1 MIPCWRS
8 THHEGPTVPRIPQ
21 LRGIVVGGPALEE
34 SAPTAAYRMLQQ
46 QPQQASTQN
55 IDGMFWGALA
65 FILVL
70 LGLAIGFGW
79 VKYRRGGC
87 VWSSSAGGTS
97 DEQYR
102 QVVLRRR
109 ELEQQKRTVS
119 PSQRQRKL
127 MESFRRCRVLKV
139 SLFGH
144 FQSPT
149 SWWNCPRTH
158 VKSRFVC
165 CTGIDKI
172 VKLEDFLGI
181 SGDCSTD
188 SLSSDMLDLEE
199 SRHVSMQDMNST
211 TDSSDSSN
219 ESNTGQGDDARRDS
233 SSAQVGDTADKL
245 SEAHSENAAI
255 ASEKY
260 LEDIIDPG
268 EDPDRKYLQLNLHRR
283 APNCCA
289 ICLASYQV
297 GERVVWSSNPDCP
310 HAFHLTCMLDW
321 LVKMQ
326 QGTPCPCCR
335 QEFTDLDIYRRE
347 RKITWRAGTTF
358 NPQFISWR

>member
-127 MESFRRCRVLKV
+127 MESFRRCRVLK
-139 SLFGH
+139 
-144 FQSPT
+144 
-149 SWWNCPRTH
+149 
-158 VKSRFVC
+158 
-165 CTGIDKI
+165 I

-233 SSAQVGDTADKL
+233 TSAQVGDTADKL